1 MKKIILFLL
10 LVISIST
17 IAQEK
22 IENLKVNWPEE
33 YKWKIANNQENET
46 VHFVELV
53 PGKESLENWSIIG
66 TMMSLKNV
74 RDMGMDKA
82 ADLFYSQTK
91 QNAQN
96 AKLTILEKNEQD
108 KYPWILFKIEVE
120 EYLDD
125 IKPESQVYYI
135 IQGDSSLYVNLVGIK
150 EKKISKKFEEKWSK
164 VFKSSE
170 IVFQ

>member
-1 MKKIILFLL
+1 MKKVILLLL
-10 LVISIST
+10 LVTSSLL

-74 RDMGMDKA
+74 RDMRMDKA
-82 ADLFYSQTK
+82 VDLFYSQTK
-91 QNAQN
+91 ENAPN

>member
-53 PGKESLENWSIIG
+53 PDKESLENWSIIG